1 MFEPNKLESVIEDVV
16 SGSGM
21 LFKFLISFSNQ
32 VKFTLANKSRNV
44 VLCNEVIIGGLQIE
58 LQNLTDQI

>member
-1 MFEPNKLESVIEDVV
+1 MFEPIKLESVIEDVV

-21 LFKFLISFSNQ
+21 LFKFSISFSNQ
-32 VKFTLANKSRNV
+32 VKFTLTNKSRNV
-44 VLCNEVIIGGLQIE
+44 VLCKEVLIGGLKIE

>member
-21 LFKFLISFSNQ
+21 LFKFSISFSNE

-44 VLCNEVIIGGLQIE
+44 VLCNEVLIGGLQIE

>member
-16 SGSGM
+16 SGNGM
-21 LFKFLISFSNQ
+21 LFKFSISFSNQ
-32 VKFTLANKSRNV
+32 VKFTLTNKSRNV
-44 VLCNEVIIGGLQIE
+44 VLCNEVLIGGLQIE

>member
-21 LFKFLISFSNQ
+21 LFKFSISFSNQ
-32 VKFTLANKSRNV
+32 VKFTLMNKSRNV
-44 VLCNEVIIGGLQIE
+44 VLCNEVLIGGLQIE